1 MIIEIEETNYT
12 IEVEENDITVVVE
25 ESPVTVEITTGSY
38 QGDATLIQGVP
49 VASGGIEDG
58 QVLIYQDGEYVPG
71 NIESASSSEAVEKE
85 YTAGEILSGHRLV
98 EIYEEKA
105 YYADN
110 SSVNFGR
117 KIGLTKNAAEL
128 DASVTV
134 LFFGEITHSS
144 WNFDL
149 TKPVF
154 LGTNGALTQ
163 TKPETGYLLVI
174 GKPINT
180 TKLFVNIENIIKLN

>member
-1 MIIEIEETNYT
+1 MKVVIEETKFTVTPTEETVKLYL
-12 IEVEENDITVVVE
+12 VEENTSIEVVDG
-25 ESPVTVEITTGSY
+25 IY
-38 QGDATLIQGVP
+38 HADANFIHGVP
-49 VASGGIEDG
+49 ISSGGITNG

-71 NIESASSSEAVEKE
+71 SVKSASSAETTEKE
-85 YTAGEILSGHRLV
+85 YTAGETLSGHRLV